1 MEGLYKIK
9 PKIKK
14 IDFIEKGKF
23 KIELKDGRIILVPIG
38 YFPSI
43 KKLKKQQREKWYVID
58 DQMFSFE
65 ASDEVFHIEQVL
77 GKENEYK
84 FMCK

>member
-9 PKIKK
+9 PAIKR
-14 IDFIEKGKF
+14 IGFVERGKF
-23 KIELKDGRIILVPIG
+23 KIELKDGRTILVPLG

-43 KKLKKQQREKWYVID
+43 KKLRKSERDKWYIID

-84 FMCK
+84 FICK

>member
-9 PKIKK
+9 PAIKK
-14 IDFIEKGKF
+14 IDFIERGKF
-23 KIELKDGRIILVPIG
+23 KIELKDGRIILVPIA

-43 KKLKKQQREKWYVID
+43 KKLSKTQRNQWYIID

-65 ASDEVFHIEQVL
+65 ESDEIFHLEQVL
-77 GKENEYK
+77 GRENKYK
-84 FMCK
+84 FVCK

>member
-9 PKIKK
+9 PEIKK
-14 IDFIEKGKF
+14 IDFVEKGKF

-43 KKLKKQQREKWYVID
+43 KKLKKKQRDMWYVID
-58 DQMFSFE
+58 EQMFSFE
-65 ASDEVFHIEQVL
+65 ASDEVFHIEQIL
-77 GKENEYK
+77 GKENEYR
-84 FMCK
+84 FRCK

>member
-1 MEGLYKIK
+1 MEGLYRIK

-14 IDFIEKGKF
+14 IDFIERGKF
-23 KIELKDGRIILVPIG
+23 KIELKDGRAILVPIS

-43 KKLKKQQREKWYVID
+43 KKLNKDQRNKWYIID

-65 ASDEVFHIEQVL
+65 KSNEVFHIEQVL

-84 FMCK
+84 FVCK

>member
-9 PKIKK
+9 PAIKK
-14 IDFIEKGKF
+14 IDFVERGKF
-23 KIELKDGRIILVPIG
+23 KIELKDGRVILVPIG
-38 YFPSI
+38 FFPSI
-43 KKLKKQQREKWYVID
+43 KKLNKLQRNKWYIID

-84 FMCK
+84 FICK

>member
-9 PKIKK
+9 PVIKK
-14 IDFIEKGKF
+14 IDFMERGKF
-23 KIELKDGRIILVPIG
+23 KIELKDGRIILVPIN

-43 KKLKKQQREKWYVID
+43 KKLRSIQRDKWYIID

-65 ASDEVFHIEQVL
+65 ESNEIFHIEQIL

-84 FMCK
+84 FVCK